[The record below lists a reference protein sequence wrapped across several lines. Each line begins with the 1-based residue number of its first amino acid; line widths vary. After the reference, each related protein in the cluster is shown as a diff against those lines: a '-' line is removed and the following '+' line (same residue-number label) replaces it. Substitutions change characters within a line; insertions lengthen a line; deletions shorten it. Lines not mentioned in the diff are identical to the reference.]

1 MLSADDGHNSSGWLQ
16 IRPKAGIIC
25 RYMVPAHRI
34 RKYEADKIALFG
46 LLALGILI
54 AERAGYILQ
63 SDKIFEEG
71 SKY

>member
-1 MLSADDGHNSSGWLQ
+1 
-16 IRPKAGIIC
+16 
-25 RYMVPAHRI
+25 MVPAHRI
-34 RKYEADKIALFG
+34 RKYEADKIALLG
-46 LLALGILI
+46 LPALGILI